1 MMMGVDMIE
10 PPYISIESPP
20 AIYRD
25 VVTYDL
31 KNFARTQ
38 GTQLAGN
45 IVWFRE
51 VAGGVEKLGRV
62 VGYRFGTLNV
72 VSPSSVYITMT
83 ANVRLGHWYY
93 TAVDVY
99 LVDGQQKVDKGRP
112 HSCPVCSS
120 PAFILFRTVECSNTS
135 CKHYRA

>member
-1 MMMGVDMIE
+1 M
-10 PPYISIESPP
+10 
-20 AIYRD
+20 
-25 VVTYDL
+25 VTYDL

-45 IVWFRE
+45 IIWFRE

-62 VGYRFGTLNV
+62 VGYRFETAQVIMECGFGTLNV

-99 LVDGQQKVDKGRP
+99 LVDGQQKAPSHHP
-112 HSCPVCSS
+112 HSCPVCGAQ
-120 PAFILFRTVECSNTS
+120 AFILFRTVECSNVS